1 MKLPIYQLSIEDT
14 DCEDGEYLG
23 TLEIANTSNPA
34 IQMKG
39 FAFSNNKP
47 LHFADELKMRIASP
61 VLLPSKIY
69 RRDEATNEEY
79 YVEVTPKVVEQMFI
93 KFMKDRAGKD
103 IFNLEHDESKR
114 VPSYILETWLVEQ
127 PKLDKSFTTYGLE
140 CPEKTWFAV
149 QQFTDRKAYDECV
162 KNGQTGFS
170 IHGDGALKLS
180 KINTEIKMSMKK
192 KKMFIAQFSE
202 ATDTDSGEVVVS
214 VDSLEE
220 GAEVVVLDDTL
231 KPIENFSGDVV
242 IEDQTVTIDGG
253 KITAMV
259 APSEEVE
266 MAEEEKPAVEEVEMA
281 EDKKEE
287 VELTEEVKE
296 EIEMAEEPVNGAM
309 TEDQILAIVQPKLDE
324 IYKMIADLKIEE
336 ATEEV
341 AFKEEAPSKVA
352 VQMSKLEQ
360 LRKLTNK

>member
-1 MKLPIYQLSIEDT
+1 MKLPIYKLSIDDL

-39 FAFSNNKP
+39 IAFSNNKP

-79 YVEVTPKVVEQMFI
+79 YVEVTPKVVEQMFV

-103 IFNLEHDESKR
+103 IFNVEHDESKR
-114 VPSYILETWLVEQ
+114 VPSYILETWLIEQ
-127 PKLDKSFTTYGLE
+127 PKLDKSYTTYGLE

-162 KNGQTGFS
+162 ENGQTGFS

-180 KINTEIKMSMKK
+180 KINPKINMKK
-192 KKMFIAQFSE
+192 KKMFVAKFSE
-202 ATDTDSGEVVVS
+202 ATDTESGEVVVS
-214 VDSLEE
+214 VDALEE

-231 KPIENFSGDVV
+231 KPIEDFSGDVV
-242 IEDQTVTIDGG
+242 IDDQTVSIEGG

-259 APSEEVE
+259 APTEDVE
-266 MAEEEKPAVEEVEMA
+266 MAEEEKPLEVEVEMM

-287 VELTEEVKE
+287 VEMSEEVVE
-296 EIEMAEEPVNGAM
+296 EVEMAEEPVNGAM
-309 TEDQILAIVQPKLDE
+309 TEEQVLAVIQPKLDE
-324 IYKMIADLKIEE
+324 IYKMIADLKVTE
-336 ATEEV
+336 TMEEV
-341 AFKEEAPSKVA
+341 TFKEEEPSKVA